1 MRPSHISLI
10 AILLAAGSSV
20 ASGDEVQMPPAAP
33 DDTVAQPALQMEVPL
48 RGMSMQLVEN
58 RFGAPLEKIPAVG
71 QPPISRWVYADY
83 TVYFEHQYVIHTV
96 LKRK

>member
-1 MRPSHISLI
+1 MRPSPIRLI
-10 AILLAAGSSV
+10 AILLAAGSTV
-20 ASGDEVQMPPAAP
+20 AHGDVVQVPPAAP
-33 DDTVAQPALQMEVPL
+33 GTEAAQIQMDLPV
-48 RGMSMQLVEN
+48 RGMNKQQVEA

-71 QPPISRWVYADY
+71 EPPISRWVYADY